1 MEVIVITPAQ
11 LDSMINAA
19 VAAAFARIGSIA
31 APAPEKNNLLTV
43 KEAADRLRKS
53 EKTVREYIKLGLLPA
68 MNANRGRAS
77 QGSALRPSYSV
88 LESDVTAYVRA
99 KRQ

>member
-19 VAAAFARIGSIA
+19 VAAAFEKIGSNVA
-31 APAPEKNNLLTV
+31 QAPAKNNLLTV
-43 KEAADRLRKS
+43 KETANRLRKS

-68 MNANRGRAS
+68 MNANRGRA
-77 QGSALRPSYSV
+77 LRPSYSV
-88 LESDVTAYVRA
+88 LEADVTAYVKA